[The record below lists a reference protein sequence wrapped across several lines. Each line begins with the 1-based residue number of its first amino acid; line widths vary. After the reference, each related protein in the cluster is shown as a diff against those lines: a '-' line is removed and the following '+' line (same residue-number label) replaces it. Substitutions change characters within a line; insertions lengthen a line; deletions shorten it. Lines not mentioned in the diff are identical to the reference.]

1 MRVNNGREATIL
13 NLIKS
18 IFFKLHPPLEPHLLQ
33 WSSYSD
39 FDQVDFFRVY
49 PPLKPQNLF
58 NSYGLA
64 IKHGLQNIGYME
76 VNNGR

>member
-1 MRVNNGREATIL
+1 MNNGREATIL
-13 NLIKS
+13 NLIKA
-18 IFFKLHPPLEPHLLQ
+18 IFFRLHPPLEPHILFYCNGLAILTL
-33 WSSYSD
+33 
-39 FDQVDFFRVY
+39 Y

-64 IKHGLQNIGYME
+64 IERGLPNIGYME